1 LLNIQNVN
9 KAFKG
14 ERSVK
19 QKNDDKMR
27 PSGGSTRPL
36 TSISSLNLR
45 RPKHRLG
52 SSHLV
57 AAAVAAILHGA
68 GGAAYAADTPAA
80 AAESET
86 SQLDEILV
94 TASATTSGVK
104 KLDASYNI
112 VAVDA
117 EEIKESNPKST
128 ADLLKISP
136 GIWPESSG
144 GQTGANIEI
153 AGIPGGGD
161 APFFTDMIE
170 GLPMYGMPS
179 LSFMDSSSLFR
190 LDDTIERVEVV
201 QGGPGAVFG
210 PGQMGATA
218 NFILRK
224 GTATPTGSVSLTYGT
239 EGMER
244 IDGFYGGPVVGDW
257 NGSIGGFYRR
267 SDGVRS
273 PQFLADNGGQ
283 LTGTLSRDIEDGSI
297 MLWARTLDDKNQFIV
312 PIPLIQSGNGS
323 YSDYPGF
330 NALTGAYGSK
340 AIENVTVPSPSG
352 GFENADLANGRG
364 GNLSYFGIQ
373 YDQKFEKFS
382 VSDKFMFDGGY
393 LPTNALFSGPN
404 PRPLSY
410 YLYGCN
416 VAQPAG
422 YCNAAGTPTDTNNL
436 NGGVGYNP
444 VTTPITANYVGG
456 GAVPLNQSVLTQGW
470 WYIQKNLVNIVN
482 DFRVSFKA
490 TDDNTV
496 TAGLYLTHYTDHD
509 NWSLGNTMLM
519 TNTPHAT
526 PITLSYQL
534 GGNTYNLTSPQGF
547 VSFNNNYNIVEDGSA
562 TNTAFYL
569 SDVWKVNQWL
579 LDVSGRVENIT
590 ADQQTCNTTKQ
601 QLGTVFDLY
610 ENAVPVCNGTWDFE
624 PYSRSNPSVT
634 AGANYEFASNMSA
647 YVRANSGAHFDDFD
661 NGIRGQ
667 DGKFSPLETIKNIEG
682 GFKYQS
688 SLAYVDVSIYNKWF
702 TGLQY
707 QETNSVGVGT
717 GAISN
722 YGAESHGVDFI
733 GSITPLPHLTF
744 KLVGDWMDGHYD
756 NYNGCAN
763 YITLTGQKECVSF
776 NGAPLQRQP
785 KLQYRF
791 IPSYSLV
798 PSWGVVTGWLSYEYV
813 GQRYEDQSGLQP
825 LGTYYMLG
833 GGIVANFGSN
843 WEFRVQGTNL
853 TNQIGLTEGN
863 ARVLGVETGVGGV
876 ILARPIEG
884 REVNFTVKYKF

>member
-1 LLNIQNVN
+1 
-9 KAFKG
+9 
-14 ERSVK
+14 VK
-19 QKNDDKMR
+19 PKNDDTMR
-27 PSGGSTRPL
+27 PSGGSKR
-36 TSISSLNLR
+36 SLKSVATGSLAPAAALNKGRLG
-45 RPKHRLG
+45 HRLG
-52 SSHLV
+52 VPHVL

-68 GGAAYAADTPAA
+68 GGTAHAADNPADEA
-80 AAESET
+80 AT
-86 SQLDEILV
+86 NQLDEILV
-94 TASATTSGVK
+94 TATATTSGVK

-161 APFFTDMIE
+161 APFFTDMIN

-179 LSFMDSSSLFR
+179 LSFMDSSSFFR

-224 GTATPTGSVSLTYGT
+224 GTSTPTGSVGVTYGT
-239 EGMER
+239 EGLYR
-244 IDGFYGGPVVGDW
+244 VDGYYGGPVGAGW
-257 NGSIGGFYRR
+257 NGSIGGFYRQ

-273 PQFLADNGGQ
+273 PQFPADQGGQ
-283 LTGTLSRDIEDGSI
+283 LTGTLSRDIDNGSL
-297 MLWARTLDDKNQFIV
+297 MVWARVLDDKNQFIV
-312 PIPLIQSGNGS
+312 PIPLTENSDGS
-323 YSDYPGF
+323 FSQYPGF
-330 NALTGAYGSK
+330 NALTGAYGSH
-340 AIENVTVPSPSG
+340 AIQNVTLPNPAG
-352 GFENADLANGRG
+352 GFEGADLANGRG
-364 GNLSYFGIQ
+364 GNLTYFGID
-373 YDQKFEKFS
+373 YDQKFEDVS
-382 VSDKFMFDGGY
+382 VSDKLMIDGGF

-416 VAQPAG
+416 VAQAAG
-422 YCNAAGTPTDTNNL
+422 YCNANGTPVDTNNL

-444 VTTPITANYVGG
+444 ATTTVNANYVGG
-456 GAVPLNQSVLTQGW
+456 GAVPLNQSVITQGW
-470 WYIQKNLVNIVN
+470 WYIQKNLLNIVN
-482 DFRVSFKA
+482 DLRVSFKV
-490 TDDNTV
+490 TDNNTV
-496 TAGLYLTHYTDHD
+496 TTGIYLTHYTDHD

-519 TNTPHAT
+519 TNAVHAT
-526 PITLSYQL
+526 PITLNYQQ

-547 VSFNNNYNIVEDGSA
+547 VSFNNNYNIVEYGSA
-562 TNTAFYL
+562 TNAAFYL
-569 SDVWKVNQWL
+569 SDAWKVDQWL
-579 LDVSGRVENIT
+579 IDASARVENIT
-590 ADQQTCNTTKQ
+590 ASQQTCNRTNK
-601 QLGTVFDLY
+601 QLGTAFDLY
-610 ENAVPVCNGTWDFE
+610 DNATPVCNGTFDYE
-624 PYSRSNPSVT
+624 PYSKNALSAT
-634 AGANYEFASNMSA
+634 AGANYEIASNMSA
-647 YVRANSGAHFDDFD
+647 YVRANSGSHFDDFD

-667 DGKFSPLETIKNIEG
+667 GGNFSPLQTIKNVEG

-688 SLAYVDVSIYNKWF
+688 PMVYVDVSIYEKWF

-707 QETNSVGVGT
+707 QETNGAGIAT

-722 YGAESHGVDFI
+722 YGAQSKGIDFI
-733 GSITPLPHLTF
+733 GSVTPLPHFTL
-744 KLVGDWMDGHYD
+744 KLVGDYMDGHYD
-756 NYNGCAN
+756 NYIGCAN
-763 YITLTGQKECVSF
+763 YINLTGQKECISI

-791 IPSYSLV
+791 IPSYSVV
-798 PSWGVVTGWLSYEYV
+798 PGWGVVTGWLSYEYV

-825 LGTYYMLG
+825 LGTYYMFG
-833 GGIVANFGSN
+833 GGIVANFGDN

-863 ARVLGVETGVGGV
+863 ARIFGGNVGIGGV